1 MLKGAG
7 DIWTE
12 KSKLINGIKQQLMAL
27 IIIYGTKEKV
37 NLSLDFIWASD
48 NCV

>member
-37 NLSLDFIWASD
+37 IFWILFGLVIIVFR
-48 NCV
+48 